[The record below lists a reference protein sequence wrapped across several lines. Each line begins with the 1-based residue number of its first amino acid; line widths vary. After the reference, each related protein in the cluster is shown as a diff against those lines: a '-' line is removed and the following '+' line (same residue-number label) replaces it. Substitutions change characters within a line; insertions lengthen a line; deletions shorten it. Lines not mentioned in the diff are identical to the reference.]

1 MICFLALDAHNND
14 KIMGTEWC
22 LGLKHGVNS
31 SLLPVSVG
39 FRSKLFARCNP
50 NEAIARVH
58 DQR

>member
-1 MICFLALDAHNND
+1 MIGILTLDADYKD
-14 KIMGTEWC
+14 KVLSTGER

-31 SLLPVSVG
+31 SLLPVAVG

-50 NEAIARVH
+50 NEAISRNN